1 MNPNDDD
8 SYRLIQRMSSD
19 DSAIDHHSRRNT
31 TNTSAALTASE
42 RSSVVDSLV
51 GASKTGTRLAMEYCT
66 GCTKYMDQ
74 QVQYEVMQ
82 QTYHSATAAAATSSA
97 AVSSHHT
104 SITDMASQLFDEQSV
119 VASVTSR

>member
-1 MNPNDDD
+1 MNTQDDD

-19 DSAIDHHSRRNT
+19 DSAIYNHSSRNT
-31 TNTSAALTASE
+31 NPSAALTASE

-82 QTYHSATAAAATSSA
+82 QTFQATAAATSSSA
-97 AVSSHHT
+97 TGSSHQHN

>member
-1 MNPNDDD
+1 MNTNDDD

-19 DSAIDHHSRRNT
+19 DSAIYNHSSRNT
-31 TNTSAALTASE
+31 NPSAALTASE

-82 QTYHSATAAAATSSA
+82 QTFQATAAVTTSSA
-97 AVSSHHT
+97 ATGSSHQHN